1 VMTCVAGCIEPEVVA
16 ERNIA
21 DLLGLRPVEVA

>member
-1 VMTCVAGCIEPEVVA
+1 MTAVGGRIQPAVVE

-21 DLLGLRPVEVA
+21 DLLGLRQAVAV